1 MVCFTMKKV
10 LTVKTPHKLLK
21 CTCNQFE
28 IILFYNLFWIVP
40 ALVVVCLCTMC
51 NRKTKIYLTSLL
63 LILLLSLIL
72 NSYHKKISENG
83 YCIPKQKIVF
93 HKTHKCSTTTVQNIL
108 LRYAKKHSLHLALPN
123 EGYFLGEPE
132 GFSEKF
138 HTENSILHN
147 IFKVQC

>member
-1 MVCFTMKKV
+1 M
-10 LTVKTPHKLLK
+10 
-21 CTCNQFE
+21 
-28 IILFYNLFWIVP
+28 ILM
-40 ALVVVCLCTMC
+40 MC
-51 NRKTKIYLTSLL
+51 
-63 LILLLSLIL
+63 LIL
-72 NSYHKKISENG
+72 NSLLKTTSENG

>member
-1 MVCFTMKKV
+1 M
-10 LTVKTPHKLLK
+10 
-21 CTCNQFE
+21 
-28 IILFYNLFWIVP
+28 
-40 ALVVVCLCTMC
+40 CTMF
-51 NRKTKIYLTSLL
+51 NRKTKIYFTSIFM
-63 LILLLSLIL
+63 ILMMCLIL
-72 NSYHKKISENG
+72 NSSLKTTSENG

-147 IFKVQC
+147 IFKVRC